1 MSETP
6 TSQSGSSTGNW
17 PRGRYADSCIRS
29 RASTWATV
37 EDSVIS
43 VSGPSVAAQPTGTI
57 RASSGRLCG
66 CTTRCVTQRVVGSTT
81 TSASSPN
88 SASVHRTGRPRSRR
102 RDGMDASKPPRPAR
116 ASSQPGDARCRPR
129 AGGWPSRRAAT
140 RQVGYSTSPVPF
152 IAPARSSLVLQGDCG
167 MTQSPGGKSTRSI
180 RDQGRLSSRTSRASQ
195 SLHPEHSRR
204 GGARRARCAG
214 HPLLGPVGGRPKGK
228 GVPTVEPTSTATPMA
243 RSHERRNE
251 PAAGPPRGR
260 RSGSA
265 RRRARATGLLVGVTT
280 AVGLMAPGLAG
291 AATAPANIISF
302 PARDFVS
309 ATGFKLTDLYT
320 VEVQHPNGTVS
331 GTVTGLAP
339 KDDGEGGGLGII
351 EVNHPGGYCWNGV
364 TPDIRAGDIVRFKDE
379 TTGTVDE
386 STVRNVTDSRPVQTG
401 PGTIQIHGTAQD
413 SAGLPLPV
421 GELEQ
426 RLVVASADP
435 FAVNGR
441 RTLRATSAAGS
452 DGTLKYDG
460 AGSTAWTATYSGLA
474 QADIDR
480 ALGAESRGMWI
491 DPALPSTESTIF
503 ENGAAAT
510 AGPTSP
516 CAAPLEKLPPPP
528 GSETTPPSD
537 VFNLTGSAANSTVT
551 LNWDAASDNV
561 GVTDYG
567 IYRDGVA
574 IANVQN
580 PDGTPNPT
588 TTFTDQN
595 VAAGQHTYT
604 VDAGDA
610 VGNRSV
616 NMSNTVTVT
625 TSVNPA
631 VPATAPTP
639 TGLHSL
645 IGFPQRDFISATGYT
660 PGVAYTFSVI
670 RGGNVV
676 STSSPV
682 TADATGLAEV
692 NHPGGG
698 CWTGVTPN
706 IQPGDSIRISGGGI
720 IEQTTVAGVA
730 NERPIVTSIDPV
742 TGGGTIEVHGTAR
755 DAAGAP
761 LPIDQIE
768 QRLVARN
775 DSFDI
780 NGRRTIRAA
789 NAAGEDGT
797 LTYDAPGS
805 IRWTA
810 KYTLQ
815 TPDDLARAVGGKST
829 SGTSFDGSESRVLW
843 LGSAPA
849 AGNELTIYENG
860 AAIAGGPGAGIAGC
874 TSGPAEIPAP
884 NVTLSA
890 APKFATTD
898 VGSTSA
904 TQDVTITNSGTAPLN
919 FDRAYLAGLNPGDF
933 VLTVPAGANGS
944 IVDPGKSVTV
954 KVAFKPTIAGTRQAN
969 LSFGDDAANSTD
981 QTLTLTGTTP
991 AAPGPVS
998 TAPVQSLAAVFNDP
1012 IQLFSPLGNS
1022 KLPVDFRWTNGGG
1035 TSELQIAAGAPTAG
1049 VGAGAGGGQPVPR
1062 AAPTATSTRLFLQM
1076 GTTTGTAYQ
1085 FRVRGCSAGVC
1096 GGWATGPKFTLVP
1109 ADDGNMAPGLFKGTW
1124 TTTALAGS
1132 YGGTV
1137 KRASGSAQATLV
1149 PAVQYTVSGNAAW
1162 VSTLGP
1168 DQGLAQVQVDNGKPE
1183 VVDLYS
1189 PTVQPRRVVW
1199 ARDAMAAGTHT
1210 VTVTVLGKKSTL
1222 NPNPCN
1228 TGTKCAQVDVD
1239 ASIMIK

>member
-1 MSETP
+1 M
-6 TSQSGSSTGNW
+6 TG
-17 PRGRYADSCIRS
+17 GR
-29 RASTWATV
+29 
-37 EDSVIS
+37 
-43 VSGPSVAAQPTGTI
+43 
-57 RASSGRLCG
+57 
-66 CTTRCVTQRVVGSTT
+66 
-81 TSASSPN
+81 
-88 SASVHRTGRPRSRR
+88 
-102 RDGMDASKPPRPAR
+102 
-116 ASSQPGDARCRPR
+116 
-129 AGGWPSRRAAT
+129 
-140 RQVGYSTSPVPF
+140 
-152 IAPARSSLVLQGDCG
+152 
-167 MTQSPGGKSTRSI
+167 
-180 RDQGRLSSRTSRASQ
+180 
-195 SLHPEHSRR
+195 
-204 GGARRARCAG
+204 ARREDPRKEVNVQRTAQAQGSATLAG
-214 HPLLGPVGGRPKGK
+214 LLLGIAMLVALALPG
-228 GVPTVEPTSTATPMA
+228 MA
-243 RSHERRNE
+243 D
-251 PAAGPPRGR
+251 AA
-260 RSGSA
+260 
-265 RRRARATGLLVGVTT
+265 V
-280 AVGLMAPGLAG
+280 
-291 AATAPANIISF
+291 TAPANIISF
-302 PARDFVS
+302 PSRDFVS
-309 ATGFKLTDLYT
+309 ASGYDINKLYT
-320 VEVQHPNGTVS
+320 VEVQHPDGRVA
-331 GTVTGLAP
+331 GTVTDLVP
-339 KDDGEGGGLGII
+339 KEDPTTPGLGLI
-351 EVNHPGGYCWNGV
+351 EINHPGGYCWNGV
-364 TPDIRAGDIVRFKDE
+364 TPDIRAGDIVRIKSQDAIP
-379 TTGTVDE
+379 TVGE
-386 STVRNVTDSRPVQTG
+386 STVRNVTAKRPVQTA
-401 PGTIQIHGTAQD
+401 PDTIQIHGTAQD
-413 SAGLPLPV
+413 ANGLPLPEA
-421 GELEQ
+421 ELEQ
-426 RLVVASADP
+426 RLVVPGDA
-435 FAVNGR
+435 FLKNGR
-441 RTLRATSAAGS
+441 RTLRANNTGGP
-452 DGTLKYDG
+452 DGTLKDDG
-460 AGSTAWTATYSGLA
+460 AGSTSWTATYTGLV
-474 QADIDR
+474 QVDIDR
-480 ALGAESRGMWI
+480 ALAADSRGMWI

-503 ENGAAAT
+503 ENGAEAA

-516 CAAPLEKLPPPP
+516 CTAPLEKLPPPP

-537 VFNLTGSAANSTVT
+537 VTGLTGSAASTAVT
-551 LNWDAASDNV
+551 LNWTAATDNV

-580 PDGTPNPT
+580 PDGAPNPP

-616 NMSNTVTVT
+616 LMSNTVTVT

-670 RGGNVV
+670 RGGNVI

-682 TADATGLAEV
+682 VADATGLAEV

-698 CWTGVTPN
+698 CWTGVTPD
-706 IQPGDSIRISGGGI
+706 IRPGDVIRISGGGI

-730 NERPIVTSIDPV
+730 DERPIVTSTDPV
-742 TGGGTIEVHGTAR
+742 TGGGTIEVHGSAV
-755 DAAGAP
+755 AP
-761 LPIDQIE
+761 GGGQLPIDQIE
-768 QRLVARN
+768 QRLIARN

-789 NAAGEDGT
+789 NAAGEEGT
-797 LTYDAPGS
+797 LNYDAPGS

-829 SGTSFDGSESRVLW
+829 SGTSFDGSESRILW

-860 AAIAGGPGAGIAGC
+860 PAIAGGPGGVGGC
-874 TSGPAEIPAP
+874 VTGPSEIPAP

-890 APKFATTD
+890 APKFPTTD

-904 TQDVTITNSGTAPLN
+904 TQDVANTNSGTAPRHL
-919 FDRAYLAGLNPGDF
+919 DRAYLAGLNPGDF

-954 KVAFKPTIAGTRQAN
+954 KVAFKPTAAGTRQAN
-969 LSFGDDAANSTD
+969 LSFADDAANTTD

-998 TAPVQSLAAVFNDP
+998 TAPIQSLAAVFNDP
-1012 IQLFSPLGNS
+1012 IQLFSPLNNS

-1035 TSELQIAAGAPTAG
+1035 TSELQIATGATTASVG
-1049 VGAGAGGGQPVPR
+1049 VGAGAWQPVTLPD
-1062 AAPTATSTRLFLQM
+1062 PTATSTRLFLQM

-1085 FRVRGCSAGVC
+1085 FRVRGCSAGVW

-1132 YGGTV
+1132 YAGTV

-1189 PTVQPRRVVW
+1189 ATAQPRRVVW

-1222 NPNPCN
+1222 NPNACN